1 MFELIGL
8 IATGVVSVGGYLQ
21 SRRFVRKRLTY
32 VEAIQKP
39 GAAVVAGVGAALV
52 AMPVVALLPLVGGG
66 TALLFGAGVGTGV
79 AAGAKDLRR
88 RISSSY

>member
-8 IATGVVSVGGYLQ
+8 IVTGVAAVGGYVQ

-32 VEAIQKP
+32 VDAIRKP
-39 GAAVVAGVGAALV
+39 GAAVVAGVGAAVV
-52 AMPVVALLPLVGGG
+52 ALPVVALLPLVGGG

-79 AAGAKDLRR
+79 AAGVKDLRR

>member
-1 MFELIGL
+1 VFELIGL
-8 IATGVVSVGGYLQ
+8 IATGVFSVGGYLQ

-32 VEAIQKP
+32 VEAVQKP

>member
-88 RISSSY
+88 RISSNY